1 VDWLIAE
8 MLLRG
13 AAAGAL
19 AATAIGFGRS
29 GPSLSTRIAGLTFCI
44 SVIAYVLNSSHA
56 LREAMGLAAFPV
68 TFFSLGGGGYF
79 WLFVV
84 VLFEDRKL
92 TPILWGPAAFLT
104 ALGLLGIFAPDNLR
118 PSVWILHN
126 LVEMGLSAHA
136 LFVIYNSWR
145 GDLVEARRRL
155 RGPFLA
161 FVTLYTIL
169 LSGIEIGESLG
180 VQAAWYSFAGGAA
193 LAVVCLA
200 GSFVFLEA
208 RAALFGAVVP
218 EGRIAPEAPRLDPA
232 DRVAIDRLAEV
243 MDKNEAWRR
252 EGLTIAALAVDVG
265 TPEHRL
271 RRLIND
277 HLGHR
282 NFAAYVN
289 TRRIEAAKRILCDPA
304 QGRTTVAAV
313 AFDLGFGSLGP
324 FNRAFKEAT
333 GSTPTE
339 WRKKAFETT
348 SPNPENP
355 R

>member
-19 AATAIGFGRS
+19 AATAIGFARS
-29 GPSLSTRIAGLTFCI
+29 GPNPSMRIAGLAFCI
-44 SVIAYVLNSSHA
+44 SIIAYVLNSSPA
-56 LREAMGLAAFPV
+56 LRETMGWAAAPI

-92 TPILWGPAAFLT
+92 EPVLWAPAAFLT
-104 ALGLLGIFAPDNLR
+104 ALGLTGILAPAELR
-118 PSVWILHN
+118 PAIWIAHN
-126 LVEMGLSAHA
+126 LVEMGLAFHA
-136 LFVIYNSWR
+136 LFIIYNSWR
-145 GDLVEARRRL
+145 GDLVEARRGL

-161 FVTLYTIL
+161 VVTLYTIL
-169 LSGIEIGESLG
+169 LSGLEIGESLG
-180 VQAAWYSFAGGAA
+180 VQPPWYSLAGAAA
-193 LAVVCLA
+193 LAVLCVA
-200 GSFVFLEA
+200 GCFTFLEA
-208 RAALFGAVVP
+208 RAALFGAVVS
-218 EGRIAPEAPRLDPA
+218 EGRTLPEAPRFDPA
-232 DRVAIDRLAEV
+232 DRVTLDRLTEA
-243 MDKNEAWRR
+243 MNRGQAWRR
-252 EGLTIAALAVDVG
+252 EGLTIAALATEVG

-282 NFAAYVN
+282 NFAAYIN
-289 TRRIEAAKRILCDPA
+289 ARRIEAAKQILSDPA
-304 QGRTTVAAV
+304 QGRTTVAAI

-333 GSTPTE
+333 GATPTE
-339 WRKKAFETT
+339 WRKKAFDTA

>member
-1 VDWLIAE
+1 MGWLIAE

-13 AAAGAL
+13 TAVGAL

-29 GPSLSTRIAGLTFCI
+29 GPNLSMRIAGLVFSI
-44 SVIAYVLNSSHA
+44 SIIAYVLNSSPP
-56 LREAMGLAAFPV
+56 LRDVIGLAVVPV
-68 TFFSLGGGGYF
+68 TFLSLGGGGYF

-92 TPILWGPAAFLT
+92 EPVLWAPAAFLT
-104 ALGLLGIFAPDNLR
+104 VLGFTGIVAAAPLR
-118 PSVWILHN
+118 PGIWITHN
-126 LVEMGLSAHA
+126 VVEMVLAAHA

-161 FVTLYTIL
+161 VVTFYTIL
-169 LSGIEIGESLG
+169 LSGLEIGESLG
-180 VQAAWYSFAGGAA
+180 VAAPWYSLAGGAA
-193 LAVVCLA
+193 LAALCVA
-200 GSFVFLEA
+200 GCYVFLEG
-208 RAALFGAVVP
+208 RAALFGAAVP
-218 EGRIAPEAPRLDPA
+218 RGEPATEGVRLDPA
-232 DRVAIDRLAEV
+232 DQAALDRLAAIV
-243 MDKNEAWRR
+243 DKDEAWRR
-252 EGLTIAALAVDVG
+252 EGLTIAALAAEVG

-277 HLGHR
+277 RLGHR
-282 NFAAYVN
+282 NFAAYINV
-289 TRRIEAAKRILCDPA
+289 RRIEAAKRILSDPTQA
-304 QGRTTVAAV
+304 RTTIAAV

-333 GSTPTE
+333 GATPTE
-339 WRKKAFETT
+339 WRKQAFEAA
-348 SPNPENP
+348 SPNPENS

>member
-1 VDWLIAE
+1 LDWLIAE

-19 AATAIGFGRS
+19 AATAIGFTRS
-29 GPSLSTRIAGLTFCI
+29 GPNLSMRIAGLAFCI
-44 SVIAYVLNSSHA
+44 SVIAYVLNSSPA
-56 LREAMGLAAFPV
+56 LRDVMGLAIAPI

-84 VLFEDRKL
+84 VLFEDRRL
-92 TPILWGPAAFLT
+92 APVLWAPAAFLT
-104 ALGLLGIFAPDNLR
+104 ALGFAGIVAAAHLR
-118 PSVWILHN
+118 PGIWIAHN
-126 LVEMGLSAHA
+126 IVEMALAAHA
-136 LFVIYNSWR
+136 LFIIYNSWR

-161 FVTLYTIL
+161 VVTFYTIL
-169 LSGIEIGESLG
+169 LSGLEIGESLG
-180 VQAAWYSFAGGAA
+180 FAAPWYSLAGGAA
-193 LAVVCLA
+193 LAALCLA
-200 GSFVFLEA
+200 GCYVFLEG
-208 RAALFGAVVP
+208 RAALFGAV
-218 EGRIAPEAPRLDPA
+218 APRGEPAAESARLDPA
-232 DRVAIDRLAEV
+232 DRVALDRLAELV
-243 MDKNEAWRR
+243 DKGEAWRR
-252 EGLTIAALAVDVG
+252 EGLTIAALAAEVG

-277 HLGHR
+277 RLGHR

-289 TRRIEAAKRILCDPA
+289 ARRIEAAKRILSDPA
-304 QGRTTVAAV
+304 QARTTIAAI

-333 GSTPTE
+333 GATPTE
-339 WRKKAFETT
+339 WRKQAFEAA
-348 SPNPENP
+348 SPNPENS